1 MPRPVTRT
9 PLALLS
15 SACSLGLLLGAC
27 GGGSSTN
34 ATGNLGGSSDPDA
47 NVLLTSNRL
56 GTFSSTNPASLGSPA
71 TLTGVAA
78 GDTLVSIDRRPQNGV
93 LYALGIN
100 TTLGTAQLY
109 KISAD
114 NSLATPVGSTGSFV
128 ASNGT
133 TPVYPGNMNSSTRF
147 EMDFN
152 PSVDRLRVVNSAG
165 QNFRIN
171 PNTGAFVDG
180 DTVNSGVQMDGAI
193 NGSTTTLDA
202 TAYTN
207 NAQNSTLTTQYTL
220 DATSGTLNIQNPPN
234 NGTQTLALTLAPTL
248 TSVLGFDIA
257 PGVNASSSN
266 SAVSSGSGV
275 AVVKLTGSSSE
286 ALASINL
293 VTGAVSNAGTIGSG
307 GIIGL
312 ALQKPTSVPI
322 VALTSTGSLLRFYSG
337 SPGTTTTV
345 SVTGLTASETL
356 VGIDYRPATGQ
367 LYGLG
372 INATANTGTL
382 YLLDPQTGAG
392 TAIGSA
398 SQVAFVNALGNP
410 VDLPDPA
417 SEGYGFN
424 FNPTADRIRV
434 TTSTGLNFRLNPTTG
449 AAVDGDLGGA
459 AGSVTGTNPDGTIN
473 GDTTGV
479 SGAAY
484 TNSSGGATVTTLY
497 TLDANTNGLYI
508 QSPPNAGT
516 QGSLLLVRLNGSL
529 LDFGPRTGFDIQAQ
543 VKTGV
548 SNTGV
553 NAGSAHAAL
562 TVGSSTHLYTI
573 NLLTGAATDLGAIGS
588 GSTAISGLAVGQ
600 TKAL

>member
-1 MPRPVTRT
+1 MPRFSPRS
-9 PLALLS
+9 PLGLLLP
-15 SACSLGLLLGAC
+15 ASLGLLLSAC
-27 GGGSSTN
+27 GGGSSTST
-34 ATGNLGGSSDPDA
+34 TGSTGGSSDPDA
-47 NVLLTSNRL
+47 NVLLTNNRL
-56 GTFSSTNPASLGSPA
+56 GTLSIANPASLTSPS
-71 TLTGVAA
+71 TLSGIAA
-78 GDTLVSIDRRPQNGV
+78 GETLVSIDRRPQNGM
-93 LYALGIN
+93 LYGLGYN
-100 TTLGTAQLY
+100 ATLGTVQLY
-109 KISAD
+109 SISVD
-114 NSLATPVGSTGSFV
+114 NNQATPVGTTGTFV
-128 ASNGT
+128 ASNGV
-133 TPVYPGNMNSSTRF
+133 TPVYPGNMSSSTRF

-171 PNTGAFVDG
+171 PNTGAFIDG
-180 DTVNSGVQMDGAI
+180 DGVSAGVQMDGAI

-207 NAQNSTLTTQYTL
+207 NALNSTLTTQYTL

-257 PGVNASSSN
+257 PGVNAGSAN

-286 ALASINL
+286 SLASINL
-293 VTGAVSNAGTIGSG
+293 VTGAISNTRNIGSG

-322 VALTSTGSLLRFYSG
+322 VALTSTGNLLRFYSG

-345 SVTGLTASETL
+345 SVTGLTAGETL
-356 VGIDYRPATGQ
+356 AGIDYRPSTGQ
-367 LYGLG
+367 LYGFG
-372 INATANTGTL
+372 VNATANTGTL
-382 YLLDPQTGAG
+382 YLLDPQTGAATVVG
-392 TAIGSA
+392 LA
-398 SQVAFVNALGNP
+398 SLVAFVNALGNA

-417 SEGYGFN
+417 TAGYGFN
-424 FNPTADRIRV
+424 FNPVADRIRI
-434 TTSTGLNFRLNPTTG
+434 TTSTGLNFRLNPVTG

-459 AGSVTGTNPDGTIN
+459 LGSVTGVNPDGTIN

-479 SGAAY
+479 GAVAY
-484 TNSSGGATVTTLY
+484 TNSSGGTTVTTLY
-497 TLDANTNGLYI
+497 TLDSGTGGLYI
-508 QSPPNAGT
+508 QSPPNSGT

-529 LDFGPRTGFDIQAQ
+529 LNFGPHIGFDIQAQ

-562 TVGSSTHLYTI
+562 TVGGSTHLYTI
-573 NLLTGAATDLGAIGS
+573 SLLTGAATDLGAIGS
-588 GSTAISGLAVGQ
+588 GSTTINALAVGQ